1 MSRWFAQALAE
12 STSQGALM
20 DTQMTQA
27 VDDAIRAAL
36 MDTQVSQVLEDA
48 IAQARA
54 VE

>member
-1 MSRWFAQALAE
+1 
-12 STSQGALM
+12 M